1 MANLATVQQMLGDLT
16 PADFI
21 CLPRDARDKVYQR
34 HLVKTTG
41 HVIID
46 EADDDDSLNPTIAK
60 GVILRQEYF
69 VGSDVA
75 GCQIAEE
82 ARETYYTQNSFQV
95 RSHWLCEFL
104 SDSLANGESVPVEG
118 LIRKITVMVD
128 LQHPWEAGAFTSKLK
143 NKKDKGK
150 PEAVCDLEHL
160 LKLKKAEW
168 IGIKIEGGG
177 AIDGSDLK
185 TQQKIK
191 EICNIIK
198 KLINQFGGRFTIAKV
213 RRSGGPFDAICHDIK
228 AYWKRP
234 TDQAKKRL
242 QNGAALFEEI
252 MQIQIEE
259 WMRKVSRTITEEDLY
274 WESLL

>member
-1 MANLATVQQMLGDLT
+1 MLGDLT

-21 CLPRDARDKVYQR
+21 RLPRDARDKVYQR

-46 EADDDDSLNPTIAK
+46 EADNDDSLNPMIAK

-69 VGSDVA
+69 VGSDAA
-75 GCQIAEE
+75 GVQIAEE

-95 RSHWLCEFL
+95 QSHWLCEFL
-104 SDSLANGESVPVEG
+104 SDSLANGESVPIEG
-118 LIRKITVMVD
+118 LIRKITVTVD
-128 LQHPWEAGAFTSKLK
+128 LQHPWETRVLTPKPK
-143 NKKDKGK
+143 NRKDKGK
-150 PEAVCDLEHL
+150 PEAVCDLERL
-160 LKLKKAEW
+160 LKLEKAEW
-168 IGIKIEGGG
+168 IGIEIKGGG

-191 EICNIIK
+191 EICNIVK
-198 KLINQFGGRFTIAKV
+198 KLINQFLERLTVAKV
-213 RRSGGPFDAICHDIK
+213 WRDGGPFYANCHDIK

-234 TDQAKKRL
+234 TDQSKKRL
-242 QNGAALFEEI
+242 QNGAASFEEV

-259 WMRKVSRTITEEDLY
+259 WTRKVSGIITEEDLY

>member
-1 MANLATVQQMLGDLT
+1 MLGDLT

-21 CLPRDARDKVYQR
+21 RLPRDARDKVYQF

-69 VGSDVA
+69 VGSDAA

-82 ARETYYTQNSFQV
+82 ARETYYTQNSFEV
-95 RSHWLCEFL
+95 RSHWLCEFV
-104 SDSLANGESVPVEG
+104 SDSLANGEPVPIEG
-118 LIRKITVMVD
+118 LIRKITVTVN
-128 LQHPWEAGAFTSKLK
+128 LQHLWEALEPK
-143 NKKDKGK
+143 NRKDKGK
-150 PEAVCDLEHL
+150 AEAVGDLEHL
-160 LKLKKAEW
+160 LKLEKAEW

-191 EICNIIK
+191 EICNIVK
-198 KLINQFGGRFTIAKV
+198 KLIN
-213 RRSGGPFDAICHDIK
+213 
-228 AYWKRP
+228 
-234 TDQAKKRL
+234 
-242 QNGAALFEEI
+242 
-252 MQIQIEE
+252 
-259 WMRKVSRTITEEDLY
+259 
-274 WESLL
+274 